1 MSFQFSSAD
10 PVIVSGLP
18 RSGTSVMMQMLA
30 AGGVPVLSDGVR
42 VPDVDN
48 PQGYFEFEPV
58 KKTRQD
64 PRWLQQAQGKAVK
77 VVHLLLLELPLSLHY
92 HVILMRRAIEE
103 VLASQR
109 TMLQRL
115 EKSGAGLPDN
125 RLSSIYTEQIETTRR
140 WLFSHPQFRTLEVNY
155 IDCVRNPVMT
165 AAAVNS
171 FLGGRLDEEKMVRT
185 VMPSLYR
192 NRSVRASSSGHDA
205 NCGPAF

>member
-1 MSFQFSSAD
+1 MSFQFNSAD

-92 HVILMRRAIEE
+92 RVILMRRAMEE

-115 EKSGAGLPDN
+115 GKSGAGLPDN
-125 RLSSIYTEQIETTRR
+125 RLASIYTEQMEMTRR
-140 WLFSHPQFRTLEVNY
+140 WLFSQPQFRTLEVNY
-155 IDCVRNPVMT
+155 IDCVRNPVLT

-171 FLGGRLDEEKMVRT
+171 FLGGRLDEEKMVGT

-192 NRSVRASSSGHDA
+192 NRSVRTSPPEHDA